1 MPRKSSKSDVKSD
14 GKKEQARELRTLKP
28 TATTTARPDPPP
40 SPAKKQQL
48 VSRQR
53 PAQLVVS
60 CESARAMTRA
70 CSRRCAAH
78 LGRSDGDLPLGL
90 LETADGG
97 EAAASLPCEPTTD
110 PPAPLPPRRARRLPN
125 GARLRALQSVKAV
138 YYVLYG

>member
-1 MPRKSSKSDVKSD
+1 MLPDLFRHRAQPLGRQLCRGKSSKSDVKSD

-60 CESARAMTRA
+60 CESARAMTTRA

-78 LGRSDGDLPLGL
+78 LGRS
-90 LETADGG
+90 EMVI
-97 EAAASLPCEPTTD
+97 SL
-110 PPAPLPPRRARRLPN
+110 
-125 GARLRALQSVKAV
+125 
-138 YYVLYG
+138 